1 MDSKASV
8 VWTGGLKDGSGRIS
22 TASGALKDI
31 GYSFGTRF
39 EGQPGTSPEELIG
52 AAHAACF
59 SMALSMQLGMAGFA
73 PKNIE
78 TRATVSLVKV
88 DDGFSINKVH
98 LDCSASADGISAEQF
113 AEIAAATK
121 AGCPVSKVLKAEITL
136 DARLV

>member
-8 VWTGGLKDGSGRIS
+8 VWTGGLKDGVGHIS

-31 GYSFGTRF
+31 AYSFGTRF

-59 SMALSMQLGMAGFA
+59 SMALSMQLGMAGFTPGA
-73 PKNIE
+73 IE

-88 DDGFSINKVH
+88 EDGFSINKVH
-98 LDCSASADGISAEQF
+98 LDCSASAEGISAGQF

-121 AGCPVSKVLKAEITL
+121 AGCPVSRVLKAEITL